1 MKNTQKQEK
10 NKEQTPTASSSSNT
24 GNIKVVCRV
33 RPPNKKEIEQFEQG
47 QQRQC
52 IDFAS
57 DEKTIK
63 LNIPDAEKYQ
73 FTFDR
78 IFAPDT
84 TQQAIY
90 EYSAKPVVQ
99 SVLEGYNGTVFAYGQ
114 TSSGKTHTMQGP
126 SITDQEQKGIVPRMV
141 TTVFQHV
148 NTSPSHI
155 EFKIKLSIVEI
166 YLEKIKDLLDP
177 SKVNLT
183 VREDR
188 THGVYI
194 QDVTEK
200 YVTSEK
206 EVFSIIDQGNQ
217 NRSVAYTNMNEGSSR
232 SHMLFIMTVYQNNLQ
247 DLSAKSGKLFLV
259 DLAGSEKISKTGAEG
274 KVLDEAKKI
283 NQSLSSLGNVINAL
297 TDGKSQHVPY
307 RDSKLTRVLQES
319 LGGNSTTTLIIT
331 CSPSSFNDQE
341 TLSTLRFGMRAKCIK
356 NKPKINREYTIQ
368 ELQLMIQNQE
378 KIIDEQKKQIRQL
391 EKQIENG
398 NFTNMS
404 TIQTNNS
411 DTLNTSQEITETD
424 ENIGSSAMVDKC
436 MELEAQLEAEKA
448 KCSSYAYQLNQ
459 VKNELSNVTSQ
470 MEAFQQENEVMANKL
485 TQLAFLLNDLETEM
499 INNKFNMEKSQ
510 SSKQAMMQ
518 QISQFRKIQEQ
529 YKNQFSN
536 TLNNHFNK
544 NQRVIELVGDD
555 VKQINKD
562 LLLVCQT
569 KLSEEEFKLFLN
581 QMIVQKN
588 TNQEE
593 IPIADYNN
601 VQQELEQEKQLRLQT
616 EQELQTAQEENSKLL
631 KIQEQLQADLS
642 SKNSINSEA
651 NKELNE
657 IQLNKERQQFK
668 QAKEKI
674 LDELKEKVNKVL
686 VLESELENQKSLAKK
701 YEDELKKKENDQQF
715 KIEYLEKNLERMMT
729 MYENLFS
736 KMMLDKR
743 QDDQEQKL
751 KEKEKQIQKLEQKLN
766 ESMCKNYVSKNQ
778 IKRLKSFQEEE
789 QINPKSTNN
798 ILSALNNDFQ
808 NNFGHVDD
816 GNDTDKTEINR
827 TVNSSDFSQ
836 DPINESLDDDNMGDN
851 FIQNINNNQNMISE
865 DDQNNFDI
873 FKKSTQNFNHRRET
887 HHRKNRSNST
897 AGNSPTSKFQKPS
910 KITDLHLDFT
920 LLEQQNLNRNLN
932 NSFSAVH
939 KLSRKKSEPQQYNLS
954 QFNQQHK
961 IKSQQEMLF
970 RGNSSQSLN
979 ASIDYGKNRKN
990 QPSIAIQ
997 RVNNDIGFDIQEVD
1011 DDNVSEA
1018 YNSMNN
1024 PQNFAFNNK
1033 NFQQNK
1039 YNQNNNNNYRQ
1050 QQNLFPNNQID
1061 QYQSNQQ
1068 QFNSNQPYQQQIK
1081 QLPVKVS
1088 SLNIQGL
1095 NLTSNNMNYPYSTQ
1109 PSSRIQT
1116 ARRKYDDN
1124 NSIVGDDN
1132 DYYNILKS
1140 TETEGNTNNSEMLSS
1155 QMKIPVT
1162 PSSIIMG
1169 QSNQKNLPFVDYM
1182 MNQQK
1187 NLIQNTIIQRKNTNN
1202 FNQSQVNTTET
1213 SDSGKGNNKKITGSD
1228 ILRGNPALS
1237 PFINTFS
1244 FKLLNLQTNCIYAY

>member
-1 MKNTQKQEK
+1 MKNIQKQEK
-10 NKEQTPTASSSSNT
+10 NKEQTPTANSSSNT

-33 RPPNKKEIEQFEQG
+33 RPPNKKEVEQFEQG
-47 QQRQC
+47 QQKQF
-52 IDFAS
+52 IDFYS

-63 LNIPDAEKYQ
+63 LNMPDSEKQQ

-78 IFAPDT
+78 IFGPDT

-99 SVLEGYNGTVFAYGQ
+99 SVLEGYNGTIFAYGQ

-200 YVTSEK
+200 YVTSET

-217 NRSVAYTNMNEGSSR
+217 SRSVAYTNMNEGSSR

-297 TDGKSQHVPY
+297 TDVKIQHVPY

-356 NKPKINREYTIQ
+356 NKPKINREYTTQ
-368 ELQLMIQNQE
+368 ELQLIIQNQE
-378 KIIDEQKKQIRQL
+378 KIIEEQKKQIRQL
-391 EKQIENG
+391 EKQIEIG
-398 NFTNMS
+398 NIFNTS

-411 DTLNTSQEITETD
+411 DTLNTSQDIIDTD

-470 MEAFQQENEVMANKL
+470 MEAFQQENEVMSNKL

-510 SSKQAMMQ
+510 SSKQAIMQ
-518 QISQFRKIQEQ
+518 QISSFRKIQEQ

-544 NQRVIELVGDD
+544 NQRVVELVGDD

-581 QMIVQKN
+581 QMIVQKS

-593 IPIADYNN
+593 IPTADFYN
-601 VQQELEQEKQLRLQT
+601 VQQKLELEKQMRYQI
-616 EQELQTAQEENSKLL
+616 EDELQQAQEENSKLL

-642 SKNSINSEA
+642 SQNTINSEA

-686 VLESELENQKSLAKK
+686 VLESELQNQKSLAKK

-729 MYENLFS
+729 MQENLLS

-743 QDDQEQKL
+743 QDEQEQKL
-751 KEKEKQIQKLEQKLN
+751 KEKEKHIQKLEQKLN
-766 ESMCKNYVSKNQ
+766 ESMCKNQVSKNQ
-778 IKRLKSFQEEE
+778 IKRLSSEE

-798 ILSALNNDFQ
+798 ILSALNNEFQ
-808 NNFGHVDD
+808 NNFVHADDD
-816 GNDTDKTEINR
+816 GNDTDKTEVNR
-827 TVNSSDFSQ
+827 TFNPSDFSQ
-836 DPINESLDDDNMGDN
+836 DPINELLDDNMGDN
-851 FIQNINNNQNMISE
+851 FIQNINNNQNIVGDE
-865 DDQNNFDI
+865 DKNNFDF
-873 FKKSTQNFNHRRET
+873 FKKNTQNFNHRSEP
-887 HHRKNRSNST
+887 HHRKNRSNCS
-897 AGNSPTSKFQKPS
+897 AGNSSTSKFYNPS
-910 KITDLHLDFT
+910 KMTDLHFDLS

-932 NSFSAVH
+932 NSFSAVQ
-939 KLSRKKSEPQQYNLS
+939 KLSRKKSEPQSQNLS
-954 QFNQQHK
+954 QFNQQNK
-961 IKSQQEMLF
+961 VKSQQEMLL

-979 ASIDYGKNRKN
+979 VSIDYGKNRNK

-997 RVNNDIGFDIQEVD
+997 RVQNDIGFDIQEVD

-1033 NFQQNK
+1033 NF
-1039 YNQNNNNNYRQ
+1039 YQNNNNNQRQ
-1050 QQNLFPNNQID
+1050 QQNIFHNNQID
-1061 QYQSNQQ
+1061 QYQSNEP
-1068 QFNSNQPYQQQIK
+1068 QFISNQRQQQQQIK

-1095 NLTSNNMNYPYSTQ
+1095 NFTSNNINYPYSTQ

-1116 ARRKYDDN
+1116 SRRKYDDN
-1124 NSIVGDDN
+1124 NSQVGDDN

-1140 TETEGNTNNSEMLSS
+1140 TETEGNANNSEMLSS
-1155 QMKIPVT
+1155 QKKIPAT
-1162 PSSIIMG
+1162 PSSVMTG
-1169 QSNQKNLPFVDYM
+1169 QSNQKNLLFVDYM

-1187 NLIQNTIIQRKNTNN
+1187 NLIQNTILQRKNTKN
-1202 FNQSQVNTTET
+1202 FNLSQANTTET
-1213 SDSGKGNNKKITGSD
+1213 FDSSKANNKKITVSD
-1228 ILRGNPALS
+1228 ILRGSPTLS

>member
-10 NKEQTPTASSSSNT
+10 NKEQTPTTSSSSNT

-52 IDFAS
+52 IDFAP

-63 LNIPDAEKYQ
+63 LNIPDSEKYQ

-78 IFAPDT
+78 IFGSDT

-166 YLEKIKDLLDP
+166 YLEKIRDLLDP

-341 TLSTLRFGMRAKCIK
+341 TLSTLRFGMRAKSIK

-368 ELQLMIQNQE
+368 ELQLIIQNQE
-378 KIIDEQKKQIRQL
+378 KIIEEQKKQIRQL
-391 EKQIENG
+391 EKQLENG
-398 NFTNMS
+398 NINNTS

-411 DTLNTSQEITETD
+411 DTLNTSQDITETD

-470 MEAFQQENEVMANKL
+470 METFQQENEVMANKL

-510 SSKQAMMQ
+510 ISKQAMMQ

-544 NQRVIELVGDD
+544 NQRVVELVGDD

-581 QMIVQKN
+581 QMIVQKS

-593 IPIADYNN
+593 IPIADYNK
-601 VQQELEQEKQLRLQT
+601 VQQELDQEKQMRSQI
-616 EQELQTAQEENSKLL
+616 EYELQTAQEENSKLL
-631 KIQEQLQADLS
+631 QIQEQLQADLS
-642 SKNSINSEA
+642 SKNTINSEA

-701 YEDELKKKENDQQF
+701 YEEELKKKENDQQF

-766 ESMCKNYVSKNQ
+766 ESMSKNYVSKNK
-778 IKRLKSFQEEE
+778 IKRLSSFHEEE

-798 ILSALNNDFQ
+798 ILSALNNEFQ
-808 NNFGHVDD
+808 NNFIHADDD

-836 DPINESLDDDNMGDN
+836 DPINESLDDNMGDH
-851 FIQNINNNQNMISE
+851 FIQNINNNQANNE
-865 DDQNNFDI
+865 DQNNFDA
-873 FKKSTQNFNHRRET
+873 FKKDRQNLNHKREQ

-897 AGNSPTSKFQKPS
+897 AGNSPTSKFYKPRN
-910 KITDLHLDFT
+910 ITDLHLDFS
-920 LLEQQNLNRNLN
+920 LLEQQNLDKNLN
-932 NSFSAVH
+932 NSFSAVQ
-939 KLSRKKSEPQQYNLS
+939 KLTRKKSEPQQYNLS
-954 QFNQQHK
+954 SFNQSHK
-961 IKSQQEMLF
+961 VKSQQEMLF

-979 ASIDYGKNRKN
+979 ASIDYGKNRRN

-997 RVNNDIGFDIQEVD
+997 RIQNDIGFDIQEVD

-1024 PQNFAFNNK
+1024 PSNFAFNNK
-1033 NFQQNK
+1033 NFYQNK
-1039 YNQNNNNNYRQ
+1039 QNQNSINNNYRQ
-1050 QQNLFPNNQID
+1050 QQNLFPNIQID
-1061 QYQSNQQ
+1061 QYQTNQP
-1068 QFNSNQPYQQQIK
+1068 QFSSNQPQQQQIK

-1095 NLTSNNMNYPYSTQ
+1095 SLTSNNVNYPYSTQ

-1116 ARRKYDDN
+1116 SRRKYDDN
-1124 NSIVGDDN
+1124 NSQVGDDN

-1140 TETEGNTNNSEMLSS
+1140 TETEGNANNSEMLSS
-1155 QMKIPVT
+1155 QMKIPAT
-1162 PSSIIMG
+1162 PSSVMTT

-1187 NLIQNTIIQRKNTNN
+1187 NLIQNAILQRKNTNN

-1244 FKLLNLQTNCIYAY
+1244 FKLLNLQTNCVYAY